1 VRRGARVLVWLVA
14 LALVAGASGA
24 AAKEKKDSKG
34 KPAAAAVDPAE
45 VLAWV
50 AGQPITKTDL
60 ENRLSELS
68 PQYRQQFSTAEGKK
82 QLLDRMVEEN
92 VWTLAAE
99 KAGVAERPEIKRQV
113 EQSRMN
119 LVVRAYLTEVM
130 QTAPAPSDSV
140 IAAYYE
146 AHQTEPQ
153 FMMPPAR
160 QVRHIQ
166 VGTEKEAKDA
176 LAQLKK
182 GADFAGLAKKA
193 SLDAA
198 TKDNGGDLGRVER
211 LGPFGELGRQPAL
224 AETAFAAAL
233 RVPVGPVQSTV
244 GWHVLE
250 VRDTIP
256 PAPQPLENVRPRL
269 VQMLSR
275 QSQEDYYR
283 EQLEKQK
290 AEAGFRWNQAA
301 VDSFLHG
308 RKTAAELF
316 REAQDAPDADG
327 RIAGYEQ
334 VVALYPQS
342 EQAPQAQFMVGFIY
356 SEEKKDYDK
365 AEAAFRKLLS
375 DYPKSELKN
384 SAQWMLDNMRSDAVP
399 SFELPGGVKRTPTT
413 PLPGGVEK
421 R

>member
-1 VRRGARVLVWLVA
+1 MRAGARFLVWLAA
-14 LALVAGASGA
+14 LALIAGASGVG
-24 AAKEKKDSKG
+24 AKEKKAG
-34 KPAAAAVDPAE
+34 PAKPAAADAAD

-50 AGQPITKTDL
+50 AGTPITKAEL
-60 ENRLSELS
+60 ETRLSELS

-82 QLLDRMVEEN
+82 QLLDRMVEEK

-99 KAGVAERPEIKRQV
+99 KAGVAERLEIKRQV

-119 LVVRAYLTEVM
+119 IVVRAYLTEVM

-146 AHQTEPQ
+146 DHKTEPQ
-153 FMMPPAR
+153 FQMPPAR
-160 QVRHIQ
+160 QIRHIQ
-166 VGTEKEAKDA
+166 VGTEKEARDA
-176 LAQLKK
+176 LAQLKR
-182 GADFAGLAKKA
+182 GADFAGLARKV

-198 TKDNGGDLGRVER
+198 TKDAGGDLGRVER
-211 LGPFGELGRQPAL
+211 LGPFGALGRQPAL

-233 RVPVGPVQSTV
+233 RVPVGPIQSTV

-250 VRDTIP
+250 VQDTIP
-256 PAPQPLENVRPRL
+256 PAPQPLETVRPRL
-269 VQMLSR
+269 TQMLSR
-275 QSQEDYYR
+275 QTQEDFYR
-283 EQLEKQK
+283 EQLDKQK
-290 AEAGFRWNQAA
+290 AADGFRWNQAA
-301 VDSFLHG
+301 VDSFLYG

-342 EQAPQAQFMVGFIY
+342 EQAPQAQFMAGFIY

-399 SFELPGGVKRTPTT
+399 SFELPGGVKRAPATGPS
-413 PLPGGVEK
+413 GGVEK